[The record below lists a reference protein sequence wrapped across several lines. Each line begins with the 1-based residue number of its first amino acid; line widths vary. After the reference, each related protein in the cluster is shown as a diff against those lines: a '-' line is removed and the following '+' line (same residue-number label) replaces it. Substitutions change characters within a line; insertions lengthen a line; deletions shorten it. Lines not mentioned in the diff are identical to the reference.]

1 MFFSSKRKGS
11 GHRSSASSSSTSS
24 LSSSRASPTSRHS
37 DPKRHSLDSST
48 NASNMAHSGPIP
60 RGNGHQAM
68 SIPMPPPPSV
78 YFSLLPS
85 NNNGTSAGSHSNAS
99 SPRLGNKDIAD
110 RTLSKSASTK
120 GRRSKQF
127 PPHSDPST
135 PTVHHAFS
143 FSPLHNSNNSSRS
156 PSRSA
161 SNSRPSSNPNTPGA
175 GAIPIASAGVYNHY
189 HTHHHAPRPT
199 YPLSMTFSRR
209 SSISHGYGAPAG
221 GANDKQG

>member
-1 MFFSSKRKGS
+1 MLFSSKRKGS
-11 GHRSSASSSSTSS
+11 GHRPSSSSSASS
-24 LSSSRASPTSRHS
+24 LSSSRSGPTSRHS

-48 NASNMAHSGPIP
+48 NASNTTRSGPIP

-68 SIPMPPPPSV
+68 AIPMPPPPSV

-85 NNNGTSAGSHSNAS
+85 NNNASTSTVGHSNPT

-110 RTLSKSASTK
+110 RTLSRSASTK
-120 GRRSKQF
+120 NRRSKQF

-135 PTVHHAFS
+135 PTVHHPFS
-143 FSPLHNSNNSSRS
+143 FSPFHNSSNNSSRS

-161 SNSRPSSNPNTPGA
+161 SNSRQSSNPNTPGG

-209 SSISHGYGAPAG
+209 SSISHGPAG
-221 GANDKQG
+221 GANNKQG